1 MKNSYRTLLLTLLLI
16 GVMGLPILVSQAA
29 NAGTLTNSDIAKMS
43 MLDKFR
49 AQMYFKSHSFDFSK
63 IFSLYHPGPYWI
75 LKKKSDF
82 KLTDEQLKQEEEL
95 KLSMAKNTIEDEAV
109 LKRAYATYT
118 ADSAKSDPSS
128 AQIKSDIEA
137 IGKAQTSLATEMVD
151 YHLQSFELLTPE
163 QRKTYHDLVAERTK

>member
-1 MKNSYRTLLLTLLLI
+1 MMKNIYRTIILT
-16 GVMGLPILVSQAA
+16 GVMSLPILVSQAA
-29 NAGTLTNSDIAKMS
+29 NAATLSDSDIANMS

-49 AQMYFKSHSFDFSK
+49 AQLYFKSHSFDFPK

-95 KLSMAKNTIEDEAV
+95 KLGMAKNTIEDEAV
-109 LKRAYATYT
+109 LKQAYVTYT
-118 ADSAKSDPSS
+118 ADSAKSDTSS

-163 QRKTYHDLVAERTK
+163 QRKTYHDLVTERTK